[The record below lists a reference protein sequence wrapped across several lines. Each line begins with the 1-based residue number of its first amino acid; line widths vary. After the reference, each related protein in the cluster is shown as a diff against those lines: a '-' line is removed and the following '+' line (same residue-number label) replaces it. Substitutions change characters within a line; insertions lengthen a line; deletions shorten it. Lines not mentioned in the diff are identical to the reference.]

1 MALQDERPDNLMEA
15 LSVVRD
21 SGKCD
26 LLDCSSVIAELYSNG
41 QTEVASWLE
50 RHTEI
55 YHEVVMKEFSQWLEA
70 HSPYQGE
77 SIAQQAALVTGLDM
91 PEDSFS

>member
-1 MALQDERPDNLMEA
+1 MTLQPRPDNLMEA

-21 SGKCD
+21 RGRID
-26 LLDCSSVIAELYSNG
+26 LLDCSSTIASLYSIG
-41 QTEVASWLE
+41 QTEAASWLE
-50 RHTEI
+50 HHQEI

-70 HSPYQGE
+70 HSPDEGE
-77 SIAQQAALVTGLDM
+77 SIAQKAAEVTGLDM